1 MSWYVDYY
9 VGYRDKDGKIYP
21 LAPFD
26 AFGNL
31 KPIITKSR
39 SFASD
44 LWEKFERVTL
54 EETTEELKKHF
65 PKGDIYFWGVDKDE
79 KKEEQP
85 PWCFWLDPEDLPVG
99 TYLKKGY
106 FLQDD
111 IAQYER
117 SLTDD
122 SVYFDGFYHM
132 LTPSEYIRKAETELR
147 FGVPKPKKDCEGNE
161 FEVHSCGE
169 YSYYMYPDYESA
181 EYEAFCIRM
190 ILDMFDFNIGLP
202 DGAKLVVLQTNG

>member
-31 KPIITKSR
+31 HPIITKSR

-44 LWEKFERVTL
+44 LWEKFTRVTL
-54 EETTEELKKHF
+54 DETTDELKKHF
-65 PKGDIYFWGVDKDE
+65 PDGDIYSWETDE
-79 KKEEQP
+79 KEEQS
-85 PWCFWLDPEDLPVG
+85 PWCFWLDPEDLPKG
-99 TYLKKGY
+99 SYFKKGY
-106 FLQDD
+106 FLQED

-117 SLTDD
+117 SLTDNN
-122 SVYFDGFYHM
+122 VYFGGFYEM
-132 LTPSEYIRKAETELR
+132 LTPAEYARKMESELK
-147 FGVPKPKKDCEGNE
+147 FGIPEPKKDCEGNE

-169 YSYYMYPDYESA
+169 YSFYIYPDYESA
-181 EYEAFCIRM
+181 EYEASAIRD
-190 ILDMFDFNIGLP
+190 ILDMFEYYSDLP
-202 DGAKLVVLQTNG
+202 EEIKLVVLQTNG

>member
-31 KPIITKSR
+31 HPIITKSR

-44 LWEKFERVTL
+44 LWEKFTRVTL
-54 EETTEELKKHF
+54 KETTEELKKHF
-65 PKGDIYFWGVDKDE
+65 PSGDIYSFDDDSEEE
-79 KKEEQP
+79 KP
-85 PWCFWLDPEDLPVG
+85 PWCFWLDPKDLPTG
-99 TYLKKGY
+99 SYLKKGY

-117 SLTDD
+117 SLEDND
-122 SVYFDGFYHM
+122 VYFDGFYHM
-132 LTPSEYIRKAETELR
+132 LTPSEYIRKAETELK
-147 FGVPKPKKDCEGNE
+147 FGVPKPKKDIEGYE
-161 FEVHSCGE
+161 LEVYSCGE
-169 YSYYMYPDYESA
+169 YSYYVYPDYNSA
-181 EYEAFCIRM
+181 EYEAASIRD
-190 ILDMFDFNIGLP
+190 ILYMFEYYPDLP
-202 DGAKLVVLQTNG
+202 KGSELVVLQTNG